1 MLVQKP
7 SNFFPKIQEIC
18 SFSHL
23 SFAAHLYRRKKFRK
37 QNQIFSFSLMF
48 LKKDF
53 KNFHQNICMNL
64 FIKPIL
70 LTSALVLSM
79 FAAFGQHSGCFDL
92 NTIPVG
98 ASFGINAGNSIGDT
112 VGIDDRLVVTLDN
125 FYDGLGQPTFRS
137 MEAVAADSIDNFYHG
152 SNSALKTNQVS
163 TKFDFRNLADV
174 VYLVE
179 AHGIRPSGSINIGF
193 NGSTPINYADFTQ
206 VPENLTPS
214 VRFFAT
220 EISSQNN
227 ISVITFMSRVP
238 IQDITIGGENLI
250 LDNICYS
257 NTAEHNCRFY
267 NPMSIPECDSMGNL
281 DLVLYLSRTLDNPKN
296 IQISGNGNNYG
307 IFSLQNNKGTIQ
319 ISDLN
324 PNTLPPVIELNI
336 IDPLTG
342 CLGTST
348 TFRNPNCTPDTCHV
362 ADINFKAGNCD
373 ADGQFWASLD
383 FISVNFLDTFN
394 LSINNQPYGEYRY
407 SDLPITLGPFQDSTS
422 LTNGILNWEIA
433 IIDTLCSDVF
443 SVTDTV
449 NCGNYCNFTNMEVFN
464 ESCKPTLDSFYF
476 SFYLDTLPGIQSD
489 SFELF
494 YGSRSLGLFDY
505 SQIPIQ
511 NILVENQGGNQL
523 SVTAIEYA
531 SSQPLGCQSTIY
543 FPTPCLACGSNL
555 TVSVDSLPDTNGD
568 YPISLSLN
576 APSDTTRTFELFFN
590 TQLIDTFSYT
600 QLPVSQNFNCSIFE
614 DSVLVELKDLADST
628 CVLTTYYEVD
638 CTVNNC
644 NIADFDAGIS
654 NCSNNNFDLN
664 IDFSSLPGNANAV
677 EVKMDGIVIG
687 QTNNG
692 LDTTYTALTSTNQ
705 NLQIEICDVADPTCC
720 KLVNVLNPCFTQCEI
735 EILDVAATACDNAG
749 QFNIILEVNA
759 TNPSGNNF
767 VIFVDNVLQTSAT
780 YQAAMQQFTV
790 GPFDGTTNNTFQIL
804 VFDVLNP
811 ACQATAGL
819 PSPNC
824 NPIPCNISDIQAE
837 VTQCNGDNFDLNIFF
852 DYQNVTNQF
861 FDLYVDGNLIGFYPY
876 TDLPLTLNNLPNNA
890 NGNVDIKV
898 NDNDDPTC
906 ADSLS
911 FSNPCM
917 DCSIDNFDIAT
928 GNCSPT
934 NEFFFTLTANITSN
948 NPADSF
954 AITVD
959 GQLVRVL
966 RASDLNQL
974 ATTGVDVG
982 PYDGSTLATYS
993 IGIRN
998 FNNSLCNISSSI
1010 QFECPPAPVC
1020 NMSNLVLEPLPCANG
1035 QFLLDI
1041 DFQVR
1046 NVGASDSFLLFRNGL
1061 LYSKF
1066 AYSAL
1071 GITVGPFLGD
1081 GTVDNFTVIDEVDS
1095 NCQISS
1101 GIITPNCPL
1110 PQCTLSDLAVNP
1122 LACDANGAFEA
1133 TINFNYANIAS
1144 TNFVLFIDGNLF
1156 GTFAYSQLPIT
1167 VGPLTGD
1174 GSNFDFE
1181 VRDADNFNCKTDVTI
1196 TSPNCPPPPC
1206 VISGLN
1212 VDPGA
1217 CDGNGN
1223 FSATINFTVTNS
1235 LSANFSLFVN
1245 GNLAGIFAYA
1255 SLPVSING
1263 LVGDGS
1269 NYAFLV
1275 RDNDDPTCAEDL
1287 NITAPNCQVN
1297 VCELLNFSANAQPCD
1312 LDGNFL
1318 AEIDFDVQN
1327 PASANFV
1334 LQLNGSNIGVFNYSE
1349 LPITVGPYDADGSQL
1364 NFLVTDPSDT
1374 NCQTGGTLLAPVCAP
1389 VPCELTNLLI
1399 ETYDCD
1405 ANNQFLIDLEV
1416 DQNAAAS
1423 DSFNLFVNNTFYQT
1437 YAYSNPFITA
1447 GPFVGDGNPMNFEV
1461 QDQNDSNC
1469 SIAQTITTPD
1479 CTPPC
1484 NIYDVTT
1491 STTDCDL
1498 DQFYY
1503 ELDFLYQN
1511 TSDSFRVILVSGGY
1525 SATFAYDDLPVQ
1537 IGPFTGNGSSIYSF
1551 EINDQNIA
1559 SCELGFSAISA
1570 NCDCEISGIS
1580 TQTSACDSNQE
1591 FTFSLNFAYANVSDS
1606 FRIDGVGNGFSVTY
1620 PYADLPVSIGPF
1632 PGNGQ
1637 MSGYLITDLQR
1648 TNCIEDFSIAAP
1660 DCTPPCNLTN
1670 PTITANDC
1678 DNQGNFEVTIDF
1690 DHNNSSNFF
1699 NTNGYGIYAYADLP
1713 VTIGPFVGDGAS
1725 AYSINIT
1732 DLDDNNCSLP
1742 LNVPARF
1749 CSDTCQIYNVQAIAS
1764 PCDSAGNFNLNLQ
1777 FDFDNANT
1785 TGFTVF
1791 VNGTSFGP
1799 FDYSIPQPID
1809 LGTFAGDGQTIYNIF
1824 VFDRTDATACS
1835 GSTTLSP
1842 VNCLPCE
1849 LTDLTTRITNCD
1861 SDGNFSVWIDFD
1873 AQNGSTDGFSIG
1885 GNGND
1890 YGSYAYAELPIQLGP
1905 FAGNAASVYEFIIRD
1920 NQDNNCTIETTVG
1933 PVDCDTDN
1941 CRIFDVQAL
1950 PTACDVDGFFF
1961 VDVRFNYEDVGN
1973 NGFTIRG
1980 NGQIYGNFD
1989 YSQIPVRLG
1998 PFSGDGNTIYEFVV
2012 LDNDDNSCNNFTTVG
2027 PIQCDDMDC
2036 SITDLSVDILDCNSN
2051 GTYQVKIDFVA
2062 NNPTNSRF
2070 DLHTTRGLLGTYSLS
2085 QLPLVIGDF
2094 PSNGNLNDAIRVC
2107 ITNNPQCCGSLFFS
2121 TPQCDGDCIEFE
2133 TLAAGTVFK
2142 DSINPM
2148 TVPDTVHIENNVS
2161 MTTNFFINQSG
2172 VSLFDSISADSAS
2185 MFFDAADGIQ
2195 ISTQNATI
2203 DFTFP
2208 PFPNFPCREI
2218 TFNYFQEGDLNNI
2231 SINGEPIQ
2239 LFQRFED
2246 LPYDIATA
2254 VVAEVFPINA
2264 REGSIKLKGFIR
2276 TVRLGGE
2283 ELALDNI
2290 CYDECLNFLSVWPG
2304 DINLDNLVSNLD
2316 ILNLGVAYGQVGAAR
2331 PAMTTDWEA
2340 LQAEDWLRFFG
2351 RGQNYKHS
2359 DCNGD
2364 GLIDENDLGVMDE
2377 NYGLFHDDIID
2388 FPQEL
2393 PPPNSPRIYIE
2404 YPDPSTITPGTPF
2417 TGRIILGEEA
2427 NPVFNLYGIAFSL
2440 RYDKE
2445 KLRIQNIQY
2454 PPGWYGETGDD
2465 VLTIDKTFDDVGVAH
2480 IGLTRI
2486 NQENVSGHGA
2496 MVEFIGIIDD
2506 IVGRVSGIDIE
2517 IDDVVAISKEEFN
2530 VPIEGSI
2537 NEWDLTSSTID
2548 LPKGSLTVFPNPTTD
2563 KIFFDVKGGYEIEEI
2578 EILGTNG
2585 TVLQSLIPKAKSLT
2599 LDHYAPGMYVVKFV
2613 IDGQPY
2619 YNRVIKQ

>member
-1 MLVQKP
+1 
-7 SNFFPKIQEIC
+7 
-18 SFSHL
+18 
-23 SFAAHLYRRKKFRK
+23 
-37 QNQIFSFSLMF
+37 
-48 LKKDF
+48 
-53 KNFHQNICMNL
+53 MNL

-70 LTSALVLSM
+70 LISAFLLSV
-79 FAAFGQHSGCFDL
+79 FASFGQHSGCSDFDRF
-92 NTIPVG
+92 IVG
-98 ASFGINAGNSIGDT
+98 TNYNENLGNEPGDILGNDGQLSVSIDF
-112 VGIDDRLVVTLDN
+112 
-125 FYDGLGQPTFRS
+125 FYDVSGVQQFQN
-137 MEAVAADSIDNFYHG
+137 MEIKSGDDLDFFYHG
-152 SNSALKTNQVS
+152 VNSVFSYSSIS
-163 TKFDFRNLADV
+163 TKFDFTTNINP

-179 AHGIRPSGSINIGF
+179 MHSFRKSGSINIGI
-193 NGSTPINYADFTQ
+193 NGSTPTNYLNFGFIPEDIAPGIQFFLTE
-206 VPENLTPS
+206 VPNQQNL
-214 VRFFAT
+214 
-220 EISSQNN
+220 N
-227 ISVITFMSRVP
+227 VITFMSTDP
-238 IQDITIGGENLI
+238 IEDITIGGENLL

-257 NTAEHNCRFY
+257 ESAEHDCRYY

-281 DLVLYLSRTLDNPKN
+281 DLVLYLSRTLDNPQT
-296 IQISGNGNNYG
+296 IQISGNGNDYG
-307 IFSLQNNKGTIQ
+307 FFTLVNDDPILIN
-319 ISDLN
+319 DLN
-324 PNTLPPVIELNI
+324 PNNLPPVIELVI
-336 IDPLTG
+336 TDPDNA

-348 TFRNPNCTPDTCHV
+348 FFRNPNCGQDTCFV
-362 ADINFKAGNCD
+362 SDIDFTVGNCD
-373 ADGQFWASLD
+373 TDGQFWAKLD
-383 FISVNFLDTFN
+383 FISLSPIDSFDLALNN
-394 LSINNQPYGEYRY
+394 LPFGKY
-407 SDLPITLGPFQDSTS
+407 SYADLPIALGPFQDSTS
-422 LTNGILNWEIA
+422 LTNNILNWEI
-433 IIDTLCSDVF
+433 TLSDSLCNDVF
-443 SVTDTV
+443 AVTDTV
-449 NCGNYCNFTNMEVFN
+449 NCGNLCNFTNVEVFDL
-464 ESCKPTLDSFYF
+464 SCKPTLDSFNF

-494 YGSRSLGLFDY
+494 YESRSLGKFDY

-511 NILVENQGGNQL
+511 NIVVENQGGSQL
-523 SVTAIEYA
+523 SVTAVEINPDV
-531 SSQPLGCQSTIY
+531 QNGLGCQSTVY
-543 FPTPCLACGSNL
+543 FPTPCLACGNNL
-555 TVSVDSLPDTNGD
+555 TIAVDSLPDTNGN
-568 YPISLSLN
+568 YLVTLN
-576 APSDTTRTFELFFN
+576 LDAPSDATRNFELYFN

-600 QLPVSQNFNCSIFE
+600 QLPIIEDFNCAIFS
-614 DSVLVELKDLADST
+614 DSVFVEVKDLGDST
-628 CVLTTYYEVD
+628 CVLTNYYEID
-638 CTVNNC
+638 CTVDSC
-644 NIADFDAGIS
+644 QIADFNATID
-654 NCSNNNFDLN
+654 NCTNNNFDLK
-664 IDFSSLPGNANAV
+664 IDFTTLSGNANTV
-677 EVKMDGIVIG
+677 EVKVDGTVIG

-692 LDTTYTALTSTNQ
+692 LDSTFTALTSTNQ
-705 NLQIEICDVADPTCC
+705 NLQIEICDVADSTCC

-735 EILDVAATACDNAG
+735 EIVDIAATACDNDG
-749 QFNIILEVNA
+749 QFNIILNVNA

-780 YQAAMQQFTV
+780 YQAGTQQFTV

-837 VTQCNGDNFDLNIFF
+837 ATQCNGDNFDLNIFF
-852 DYQNVTNQF
+852 DFQNVTNQF
-861 FDLYVDGNLIGFYPY
+861 FDLYVDGNLIGFFPY
-876 TDLPLTLNNLPNNA
+876 TGLPLTVNNLPNDADGIVN
-890 NGNVDIKV
+890 IKI
-898 NDNDDPTC
+898 NDNDNPTC
-906 ADSLS
+906 ADSLR
-911 FSNPCM
+911 FSNPCT
-917 DCSIDNFDIAT
+917 DCSIDNLDIAT
-928 GNCSPT
+928 SNCSPT
-934 NEFFFTLTANITSN
+934 NEFFFTLTANIDNN
-948 NPADSF
+948 NPTDSF
-954 AITVD
+954 AVAVD
-959 GQLVRVL
+959 GQLVRVIQ
-966 RASDLNQL
+966 ATDLNQL

-982 PYDGSTLATYS
+982 PFDGSTLATYS
-993 IGIRN
+993 IEIRSFTN
-998 FNNSLCNISSSI
+998 PLCNISSSI

-1020 NMSNLVLEPLPCANG
+1020 SMSDLVLEPRPCANG

-1041 DFQVR
+1041 DFQIQNAGV
-1046 NVGASDSFLLFRNGL
+1046 SDSFFLFRNGL

-1071 GITVGPFLGD
+1071 GITVGPFVGD
-1081 GTVDNFTVIDEVDS
+1081 GSVDNFTVVDDIDS

-1110 PQCTLSDLAVNP
+1110 PQCTLSDLTVSALP
-1122 LACDANGAFEA
+1122 CDTNGEFEA

-1156 GTFAYSQLPIT
+1156 GTFAYTQLPIT

-1181 VRDADNFNCKTDVTI
+1181 VRDADNFNCKTDATI

-1206 VISGLN
+1206 MISGLN
-1212 VDPGA
+1212 VDPSA
-1217 CDGNGN
+1217 CDANGN
-1223 FSATINFTVTNS
+1223 FSATINFTVANS
-1235 LSANFSLFVN
+1235 PSANFSLFVN

-1269 NYAFLV
+1269 NYSFLV
-1275 RDNDDPTCAEDL
+1275 RDNDSLACAEDL
-1287 NITAPNCQVN
+1287 DITAPNCQIN
-1297 VCELLNFSANAQPCD
+1297 NCELLNFTANALPCD

-1318 AEIDFDVQN
+1318 TEIDFDVQN

-1334 LQLNGSNIGVFNYSE
+1334 LQLNGNNIGTFNYSE
-1349 LPITVGPYDADGSQL
+1349 LPITIGPNNADGSQL
-1364 NFLVTDPSDT
+1364 NFLATDPSDS
-1374 NCQTGGTLLAPVCAP
+1374 NCQIGGTLVAPICSP
-1389 VPCELTNLLI
+1389 VPCELSNLLI
-1399 ETYDCD
+1399 ETHDCD

-1437 YAYSNPFITA
+1437 YTYSNPFITA
-1447 GPFVGDGNPMNFEV
+1447 GPFDGDGNPLNFEV
-1461 QDQNDSNC
+1461 QDSGDSNC
-1469 SIAQTITTPD
+1469 LIAQTITAPD

-1491 STTDCDL
+1491 STTDCNL
-1498 DQFYY
+1498 DEFYY
-1503 ELDFLYQN
+1503 ELDFLYEN
-1511 TSDSFRVILVSGGY
+1511 TSDSFTVNLVGGSY
-1525 SATFAYDDLPVQ
+1525 SATFAYTNLPVN
-1537 IGPFTGNGSSIYSF
+1537 IGPFTGNGAAIYSF

-1580 TQTSACDSNQE
+1580 TQTSTCDSNQE
-1591 FTFSLNFAYANVSDS
+1591 FTFGLNFAYANVSDS
-1606 FRIDGVGNGFSVTY
+1606 FRIDGVGNGFSETHA
-1620 PYADLPVSIGPF
+1620 YANLPVQIGPF

-1660 DCTPPCNLTN
+1660 DCTPPCDLTN
-1670 PTITANDC
+1670 PILTVNDC
-1678 DNQGNFEVTIDF
+1678 DNQGNYDVTINF
-1690 DHNNSSNFF
+1690 DHNNSSDFF

-1713 VTIGPFVGDGAS
+1713 VTIGPFAGDGMS

-1732 DLDDNNCSLP
+1732 DLNDNDCSLP
-1742 LNVPARF
+1742 LHVPARF
-1749 CSDTCQIYNVQAIAS
+1749 CGDTCQIYNVQAIAS

-1791 VNGTSFGP
+1791 VNGSSYGP
-1799 FDYSIPQPID
+1799 FDYNIPQPID
-1809 LGTFAGDGQTIYNIF
+1809 LGTFAGDGQTLYNIF
-1824 VFDRTDATACS
+1824 VFDRTDAACS

-1849 LTDLTTRITNCD
+1849 LTNLTTRVTNCD

-1873 AQNGSTDGFSIG
+1873 AQNGSADGFSIG

-1890 YGSYAYAELPIQLGP
+1890 YGSFSYAELPIQLGP
-1905 FAGNAASVYEFIIRD
+1905 FTGDATSVYEFIIRD
-1920 NQDNNCTIETTVG
+1920 NQDINCTIETTVG

-1950 PTACDVDGFFF
+1950 PTDCDVDGFFF

-1998 PFSGDGNTIYEFVV
+1998 PFFGDGNTVYEFVV
-2012 LDNDDNSCNNFTTVG
+2012 LDNDDNDCNNFTTVG

-2036 SITDLSVDILDCNSN
+2036 SITDLSVDILDCNGN
-2051 GTYQVKIDFVA
+2051 GTYQVRIDFTA

-2070 DLHTTRGLLGTYSLS
+2070 DLHTTRGLLGTFSLS
-2085 QLPLVIGDF
+2085 QLPLVIGNF

-2107 ITNNPQCCGSLFFS
+2107 ISNNPQCCGSVFFS

-2133 TLAAGTVFK
+2133 SLAAGTVFK
-2142 DSINPM
+2142 NSINP
-2148 TVPDTVHIENNVS
+2148 TIVPDTILIENNVS
-2161 MTTNFFINQSG
+2161 MTTNSFINRSG
-2172 VSLFDSISADSAS
+2172 VALFDSISADSAS
-2185 MFFDAADGIQ
+2185 VFFDAADGIQ
-2195 ISTQNATI
+2195 ISTHNATI
-2203 DFTFP
+2203 DFIFP

-2218 TFNYFQEGDLNNI
+2218 TFNYYQDGDLNNL

-2316 ILNLGVAYGQVGAAR
+2316 ILNLGVAYGEVGPIR
-2331 PAMTTDWEA
+2331 PDMTTDWEA
-2340 LQAEDWLRFFG
+2340 LQSEDWLRFFG

-2377 NYGLFHDDIID
+2377 NYGLFHDNIID

-2393 PPPNSPRIYIE
+2393 PPPNSPRIFIE

-2427 NPVFNLYGIAFSL
+2427 NPVFNLYGIAFSM

-2445 KLRIQNIQY
+2445 KLRILNIQY
-2454 PPGWYGETGDD
+2454 PPGWYGEAGDD

-2599 LDHYAPGMYVVKFV
+2599 LDQFAPGMYVVKFV

-2619 YNRVIKQ
+2619 YNRIIKQ